1 MQALLDFW
9 AAYRSTL
16 AFAIVNSFFALSTYA
31 VLSAGILSFATV
43 TYAAFGGF
51 IGARFVLL
59 AGLDPT
65 LALPAAA
72 AAGALLAYIV
82 ALIFLRLDS
91 HWMALASLALI
102 LITRVVVINV
112 PTVTGGVNGMSVPVT
127 LPLEFL
133 ALLLALAVLVFWR
146 LTVSWYGIAAHAV
159 REDPAVASSLG
170 IAPRRIQTIA
180 FAISGAAGG
189 LGGIVLAMVLQYLSP
204 DTYFVHIAF
213 TMIASVVLG
222 GSYHWVGAI
231 IGAGVFTALPVI
243 CQAIVPD
250 IQDVAN
256 GVVLLLIMIFLPRG
270 LVDPRAIRLR
280 RAERNSVAQAQ
291 RADQGSPVQAHRD
304 GTNATAPAG
313 RGAPPA
319 AAAVDPDTPPAPVG
333 GAP

>member
-9 AAYRSTL
+9 AAYQSTV

-51 IGARFVLL
+51 LGARLVLMT
-59 AGLDPT
+59 GVDPM

-72 AAGALLAYIV
+72 AAGALLAYVV
-82 ALIFLRLDS
+82 ALIFLRLES

-102 LITRVVVINV
+102 LITRVIVINV
-112 PTVTGGVNGMSVPVT
+112 PGVTGGVNGMSVPM
-127 LPLEFL
+127 PLSLGAL
-133 ALLLALAVLVFWR
+133 ALLLAIGVIVFWR
-146 LTVSWYGIAAHAV
+146 LSASWYGIAAQAV

-180 FAISGAAGG
+180 FVISGAVGG
-189 LGGIVLAMVLQYLSP
+189 LGGMLLAAMLQFISP
-204 DTYFVHIAF
+204 DTYFVNIAF

-231 IGAGVFTALPVI
+231 IGAAVFTALPAI
-243 CQAIVPD
+243 TQAIVPD
-250 IQDVAN
+250 VQDVAN

-270 LVDPRAIRLR
+270 LVDPRAVRLR
-280 RAERNSVAQAQ
+280 RAARSRQAHTPAQAE
-291 RADQGSPVQAHRD
+291 R
-304 GTNATAPAG
+304 PA
-313 RGAPPA
+313 
-319 AAAVDPDTPPAPVG
+319 VG